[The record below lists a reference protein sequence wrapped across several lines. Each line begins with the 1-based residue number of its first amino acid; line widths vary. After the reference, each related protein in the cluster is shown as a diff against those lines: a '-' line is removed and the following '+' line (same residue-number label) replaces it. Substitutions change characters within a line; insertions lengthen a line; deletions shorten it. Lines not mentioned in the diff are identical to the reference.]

1 MRSKRDCASRTPTDR
16 LFEIRSLIIN
26 IYSGSNF
33 LTQSSPYPE
42 FLQPHP
48 HFLIPIMTIGNPPH
62 SPPLILIVDD
72 DDLVRSILCE
82 KIQHD
87 GYQVMTAQ
95 NGEEALVIY
104 QQIQPDVV
112 LMDGVM
118 PEMDGFECCQRLQ
131 QLPGGDLTPVLMITG
146 LDDSESL
153 DRAYEVGAADY
164 ITKPIHW
171 AVLRQ
176 RVKRVLNQSH
186 LHRQL
191 EASNLAL
198 RQKSEQLQE
207 QNSLLEQS
215 KKAAESANKAKSA
228 FLAAMSHE
236 IRTPMNGVIGMTGL
250 LLDTELTPQQHDFV
264 STIRHSGDALL
275 TLIND
280 ILDFSKI
287 ESGKLEL
294 DCQPFDI
301 RDCIEETLDLLAPKA
316 AEKNLELAYLIYKN
330 TPSCLYGDVTRIRQI
345 LVNLVGNGLKFT
357 NSGEVIVGVTARKIT
372 VVDEN
377 PVVTSDEPTYEVR
390 FVVKDTGIGIPQD
403 KIDRLFKA
411 FSQVDSS
418 TTRNYGGTG
427 LGLIISRRLTEL
439 MNGRM
444 WVESNGDGGSSFF
457 FTIIAKAA
465 PASPQSYQKEQ
476 HKPEELQGKRLL
488 IVEDNATHRK
498 ILALQAQSWGMFAH
512 PTESGAEALKLLN
525 LRGHFDLAI
534 LDMQMPEMDG
544 LELAQ
549 KIRKFPE
556 YQNLPLVMLSS
567 LSISRTEIEASQ
579 VDFAATLNKPIKQF
593 QLQDVL
599 AHILGEN
606 PHRSITVSKP
616 RSSNYD
622 LYQATFP
629 LRILLAEDNVVN
641 QKVAIHMLRRIG
653 YQADIARNG
662 VEVLELLRDR
672 TYDVIL
678 MDLQMP
684 KMGGLETTR
693 RILNECPEHR
703 CPTIIAMTAN
713 ALEGDKQDCLAAG
726 MHDYVTKPVK
736 IEQLANALNQCQPL
750 LLV

>member
-1 MRSKRDCASRTPTDR
+1 
-16 LFEIRSLIIN
+16 
-26 IYSGSNF
+26 
-33 LTQSSPYPE
+33 
-42 FLQPHP
+42 
-48 HFLIPIMTIGNPPH
+48 MTIGQIPH
-62 SPPLILIVDD
+62 QPALILIVDD
-72 DDLVRSILCE
+72 DDLVRSLLHE
-82 KIQHD
+82 KMQED
-87 GYQVMTAQ
+87 GYQVVTAC
-95 NGEEALVIY
+95 NGQEALITY
-104 QQIQPDVV
+104 QEIQPDIV

-118 PEMDGFECCQRLQ
+118 PEMDGFECCERLQ
-131 QLPGGDLTPVLMITG
+131 QLPGGELTPVLMITG
-146 LDDSESL
+146 LDDSGSL
-153 DRAYEVGAADY
+153 DRAYQVGAADY

-176 RVKRVLNQSH
+176 RVKRILNQSQ
-186 LHRQL
+186 LYREL

-198 RQKSEQLQE
+198 RQTAEQLQT
-207 QNSLLEQS
+207 QNHLLEQS
-215 KKAAESANKAKSA
+215 KKAAESANRAKSA

-250 LLDTELTPQQHDFV
+250 LLDTELTPQQHEFV
-264 STIRHSGDALL
+264 STIRHSGDSLL

-294 DCQPFDI
+294 DYQPFDI

-316 AEKNLELAYLIYKN
+316 AEKHLELAYLIYKN
-330 TPSCLYGDVTRIRQI
+330 TPSWIVGDVTRIRQI

-357 NSGEVIVGVTARKIT
+357 ESGEVVVGVTARKIPLADEDPT
-372 VVDEN
+372 VSADC
-377 PVVTSDEPTYEVR
+377 PTYEVR

-439 MNGRM
+439 MGGRM
-444 WVESNGDGGSSFF
+444 WVESNGESGSSFF
-457 FTIIAKAA
+457 FTIVAKAA
-465 PASPQSYQKEQ
+465 PTLQHARQQEQQKTE
-476 HKPEELQGKRLL
+476 KLQGKRLL
-488 IVEDNATHRK
+488 IVEDNSTHRK
-498 ILALQAQSWGMFAH
+498 ILALQAQSWGMLAH

-534 LDMQMPEMDG
+534 LDMQMPRMDG
-544 LELAQ
+544 IELAQ
-549 KIRKFPE
+549 KIRQIPE
-556 YQNLPLVMLSS
+556 YKNLPLVILSS
-567 LSISRTEIEASQ
+567 VSICRTEIEAAQ

-599 AHILGEN
+599 SHILGDRADREI
-606 PHRSITVSKP
+606 ITP
-616 RSSNYD
+616 RLKSSNYD
-622 LYQATFP
+622 LYQPTFP
-629 LRILLAEDNVVN
+629 LRILLAEDNLVN
-641 QKVAIHMLRRIG
+641 QKVAIHILKRIG
-653 YQADIARNG
+653 YQADIAMNG
-662 VEVLELLRDR
+662 LEVLELLKHN

-684 KMGGLETTR
+684 KMDGLEATR
-693 RILNECPEHR
+693 RIFAEFPEHR

-713 ALEGDKQDCLAAG
+713 ALECDKQDCLAAG
-726 MHDYVTKPVK
+726 MYDYVTKPVK
-736 IEQLANALNQCQPL
+736 VEQLALALSQCQPL

>member
-1 MRSKRDCASRTPTDR
+1 MIFGQTPH
-16 LFEIRSLIIN
+16 
-26 IYSGSNF
+26 Y
-33 LTQSSPYPE
+33 
-42 FLQPHP
+42 
-48 HFLIPIMTIGNPPH
+48 
-62 SPPLILIVDD
+62 PPLVLIVDD
-72 DDLVRSILCE
+72 DEVVRQILCH
-82 KIQHD
+82 KVQAD
-87 GYQVMTAQ
+87 GYQVRTAR
-95 NGEEALVIY
+95 NGEEAIVIY
-104 QQIQPDVV
+104 QEIQPDLV
-112 LMDGVM
+112 LMDAVM
-118 PEMDGFECCQRLQ
+118 PGMDGFECCEQLR
-131 QLPGGDLTPVLMITG
+131 QLPGGELTPVLMITG
-146 LDDSESL
+146 LDDSGSL
-153 DRAYEVGAADY
+153 DRAYQVGAADY

-176 RVKRVLNQSH
+176 RVKRTLNQSH

-198 RQKSEQLQE
+198 RQKSEELQQ
-207 QNSLLEQS
+207 QNHLLEQS
-215 KKAAESANKAKSA
+215 RKAAESANKAKSA

-250 LLDTELTPQQHDFV
+250 LLDTELTAQQHDFV

-294 DCQPFDI
+294 DYQPFDI

-316 AEKNLELAYLIYKN
+316 AEKHLELAYLIYKN
-330 TPSCLYGDVTRIRQI
+330 TPNLLYGDATRIRQI
-345 LVNLVGNGLKFT
+345 LVNLIGNGLKFT
-357 NSGEVIVGVTARKIT
+357 NSGEVIVGVTARRVNFI
-372 VVDEN
+372 DEDLIL
-377 PVVTSDEPTYEVR
+377 TSEEPSYEVR

-439 MNGRM
+439 MHGKM
-444 WVESNGDGGSSFF
+444 WVESNGDGGSNFF
-457 FTIIAKAA
+457 FTIIVKAA
-465 PASPQSYQKEQ
+465 STSSKFTRKDQIQPT
-476 HKPEELQGKRLL
+476 ELQGKRLL

-498 ILALQAQSWGMFAH
+498 ILTLQAQSWGMLAH

-534 LDMQMPEMDG
+534 LDMYMPEMNG

-549 KIRKFPE
+549 KIREFPE
-556 YQNLPLVMLSS
+556 YQQLPLVMLSS
-567 LSISRTEIEASQ
+567 LSISRSEIEASQ

-593 QLQDVL
+593 QLQEVL
-599 AHILGEN
+599 THILGNNAEQ
-606 PHRSITVSKP
+606 S
-616 RSSNYD
+616 
-622 LYQATFP
+622 LATAKVKSLNHSFDKAVFP
-629 LRILLAEDNVVN
+629 LRILLAEDNLVN
-641 QKVAIHMLRRIG
+641 QKVAIHMLKRIG
-653 YQADIARNG
+653 YQADTVMNG
-662 VEVLELLRDR
+662 LEVIERLQHHD
-672 TYDVIL
+672 YDVIL

-684 KMGGLETTR
+684 KMDGIEATR
-693 RILNECPEHR
+693 RIIADFPGHR

-713 ALEGDKQDCLAAG
+713 ALEGDKQECLDAG

-736 IEQLANALNQCQPL
+736 IEQLAYALSQCQPL

>member
-1 MRSKRDCASRTPTDR
+1 
-16 LFEIRSLIIN
+16 
-26 IYSGSNF
+26 
-33 LTQSSPYPE
+33 
-42 FLQPHP
+42 
-48 HFLIPIMTIGNPPH
+48 MTIGQTPH

-82 KIQHD
+82 KVQQD
-87 GYQVMTAQ
+87 GYQVITAR
-95 NGEEALVIY
+95 NGAEALIIY
-104 QQIQPDVV
+104 QEIQPDLV

-118 PEMDGFECCQRLQ
+118 PEMDGFECCEQLQ
-131 QLPGGDLTPVLMITG
+131 LLPGGDLTPVLMITG
-146 LDDSESL
+146 LDDSGSL

-176 RVKRVLNQSH
+176 RVKRVLNQAH
-186 LHRQL
+186 LYRQL
-191 EASNLAL
+191 EATNLEL
-198 RQKSEQLQE
+198 RHKSVELQQ
-207 QNSLLEQS
+207 QNHLLEQS

-294 DCQPFDI
+294 DYQPFDI

-330 TPSCLYGDVTRIRQI
+330 TPHLLCGDVTRIRQI

-357 NSGEVIVGVTARKIT
+357 NSGEVIVGVTARRIT
-372 VVDEN
+372 AIETD

-427 LGLIISRRLTEL
+427 LGLIISKRLTEL
-439 MNGRM
+439 MDGKM
-444 WVESNGDGGSSFF
+444 WVESNSDGGSSFF

-465 PASPQSYQKEQ
+465 PASTKSSHKEQ
-476 HKPEELQGKRLL
+476 HKPVELEGKRLL
-488 IVEDNATHRK
+488 IVEDNTTHRK
-498 ILALQAQSWGMFAH
+498 ILALQAQAWGMLAH

-534 LDMQMPEMDG
+534 LDMHMPDLDG
-544 LELAQ
+544 IALAK
-549 KIRKFPE
+549 KIREFPE
-556 YQNLPLVMLSS
+556 YQQLPLVMLSS
-567 LSISRTEIEASQ
+567 LSISRAEIEASH
-579 VDFAATLNKPIKQF
+579 VNFAATLNKPIKQF
-593 QLQDVL
+593 QLQEVL
-599 AHILGEN
+599 TQILDTTTD
-606 PHRSITVSKP
+606 RSILIPKSK
-616 RSSNYD
+616 SSNYD
-622 LYQATFP
+622 LYRATFP
-629 LRILLAEDNVVN
+629 LRILLAEDNLVN
-641 QKVAIHMLRRIG
+641 QKVALHMLKRIG
-653 YQADIARNG
+653 YQADIAIDG
-662 VEVLELLRDR
+662 LDAIEHLRHQP
-672 TYDVIL
+672 YDVIL

-684 KMGGLETTR
+684 KMDGIEATR
-693 RILNECPEHR
+693 RILTEFPEHR

-713 ALEGDKQDCLAAG
+713 ALEGDKQECLDAG

-736 IEQLANALNQCQPL
+736 IEQLARALSQCQPL

>member
-1 MRSKRDCASRTPTDR
+1 MTLGHVPH
-16 LFEIRSLIIN
+16 
-26 IYSGSNF
+26 
-33 LTQSSPYPE
+33 
-42 FLQPHP
+42 QPA
-48 HFLIPIMTIGNPPH
+48 
-62 SPPLILIVDD
+62 LILIVDD
-72 DDLVRSILCE
+72 DDLVRSLLHQKMQE
-82 KIQHD
+82 D
-87 GYQVMTAQ
+87 GYLVVTAR
-95 NGEEALVIY
+95 NGQEALITY
-104 QQIQPDVV
+104 QQIQPDIV

-118 PEMDGFECCQRLQ
+118 PEMDGFECCARLQ

-146 LDDSESL
+146 LDDSGSL

-176 RVKRVLNQSH
+176 RVRRILNQSH
-186 LHRQL
+186 LYREL

-198 RQKSEQLQE
+198 RQTAEQLQT
-207 QNSLLEQS
+207 QNHLLEQS
-215 KKAAESANKAKSA
+215 KKAAESANRAKSA

-250 LLDTELTPQQHDFV
+250 LLDTELTPQQHEFV

-275 TLIND
+275 TLIDD

-294 DCQPFDI
+294 DYQAFDI
-301 RDCIEETLDLLAPKA
+301 RDCIEETLDMLAPKA

-330 TPSCLYGDVTRIRQI
+330 TPSSICGDVTRIRQI

-357 NSGEVIVGVTARKIT
+357 NFGEVVVGVTARKIT
-372 VVDEN
+372 CGEDPIVDAEH
-377 PVVTSDEPTYEVR
+377 PTYEIR

-403 KIDRLFKA
+403 KLERLFKA

-439 MNGRM
+439 MGGRM
-444 WVESNGDGGSSFF
+444 WVESNGESGSSFF
-457 FTIIAKAA
+457 FTIVAKAA
-465 PASPQSYQKEQ
+465 STAHHDRRQEQQKTE
-476 HKPEELQGKRLL
+476 KLQGKRLL
-488 IVEDNATHRK
+488 IVEDNSTHRK
-498 ILALQAQSWGMFAH
+498 ILELQAQSWGMFAH

-544 LELAQ
+544 FKLARE
-549 KIRKFPE
+549 IRKIPE
-556 YQNLPLVMLSS
+556 YKKLPLVMLSS
-567 LSISRTEIEASQ
+567 LSISRSEIEAAQ
-579 VDFAATLNKPIKQF
+579 IDFAATLNKPLKQF

-599 AHILGEN
+599 SHILGDRADLEMVT
-606 PHRSITVSKP
+606 PRLKP
-616 RSSNYD
+616 SNYD
-622 LYQATFP
+622 LYQPTFP
-629 LRILLAEDNVVN
+629 LRILLAEDNLVN
-641 QKVAIHMLRRIG
+641 QKVAIHILKRIG
-653 YQADIARNG
+653 YQADIAMNG
-662 VEVLELLRDR
+662 VEVLELLQHK

-684 KMGGLETTR
+684 KMDGLEATR
-693 RILNECPEHR
+693 RIFAEFPEHR

-713 ALEGDKQDCLAAG
+713 ALECDKQDCLAAG
-726 MHDYVTKPVK
+726 MYDYVTKPVK
-736 IEQLANALNQCQPL
+736 VEQLALALSQCQPL

>member
-1 MRSKRDCASRTPTDR
+1 
-16 LFEIRSLIIN
+16 
-26 IYSGSNF
+26 
-33 LTQSSPYPE
+33 
-42 FLQPHP
+42 
-48 HFLIPIMTIGNPPH
+48 MTIGRPPH
-62 SPPLILIVDD
+62 HPPLILIVDD
-72 DDLVRSILCE
+72 DEMVRALLCQKME
-82 KIQHD
+82 ED
-87 GYQVMTAQ
+87 GYQIVTAK
-95 NGEEALVIY
+95 NGEEALIKY

-112 LMDGVM
+112 LLDGIM
-118 PEMDGFECCQRLQ
+118 PAMDGFECCEQLQ
-131 QLPGGDLTPVLMITG
+131 ALPDGNLTPVLMITG
-146 LDDSESL
+146 LDDNSSV
-153 DRAYEVGAADY
+153 DRAYQVGAADY

-176 RVKRVLNQSH
+176 RVKRLLNQSH
-186 LHRQL
+186 LYREI

-198 RQKSEQLQE
+198 RETAAQLQN
-207 QNSLLEQS
+207 QNYLLEQS

-250 LLDTELTPQQHDFV
+250 LLETELNAQQYEFV

-294 DCQPFDI
+294 DYQPFDI
-301 RDCIEETLDLLAPKA
+301 RDCIEETLDLLAPNA
-316 AEKNLELAYLIYKN
+316 AEKNLELAYLIYQN
-330 TPSCLYGDVTRIRQI
+330 TPSWIVSDVTRIRQI

-372 VVDEN
+372 VANED
-377 PVVTSDEPTYEVR
+377 PVIAADCQTYEVR
-390 FVVKDTGIGIPQD
+390 FLVKDTGIGIPQD

-439 MNGRM
+439 MGGKL
-444 WVESNGDGGSSFF
+444 WVESNPNGGSSFF
-457 FTIIAKAA
+457 FTIIAKAT
-465 PASPQSYQKEQ
+465 PASPQYLQKEQ
-476 HKPEELQGKRLL
+476 QKTEDLQGKRLL
-488 IVEDNATHRK
+488 IVEDNSTHRK
-498 ILALQAQSWGMFAH
+498 ILALQAKSWGMSAH
-512 PTESGAEALKLLN
+512 STESGREAIRLLN

-549 KIRKFPE
+549 EIRKFPE
-556 YQNLPLVMLSS
+556 YRDLPLVMLSS
-567 LSISRTEIEASQ
+567 LSISRAEIEAAQ
-579 VDFAATLNKPIKQF
+579 VDFAATLNKPIRQF

-599 AHILGEN
+599 SHILSRQ
-606 PHRSITVSKP
+606 PKQLLLSAQPK
-616 RSSNYD
+616 SSNYD
-622 LYQATFP
+622 LYQAKFP
-629 LRILLAEDNVVN
+629 LRILLAEDNLVN
-641 QKVAIHMLRRIG
+641 QKVAIHMLKRLG
-653 YQADIARNG
+653 YQAEIAMNG
-662 VEVLELLRDR
+662 VEVLELLRLN

-684 KMGGLETTR
+684 KMDGLEATR
-693 RILNECPEHR
+693 RILQEFPAHR

-713 ALEGDKQDCLAAG
+713 ALAGDKQDCLTAG

-736 IEQLANALNQCQPL
+736 VEQLAMALSQCQPL
-750 LLV
+750 LGI

>member
-1 MRSKRDCASRTPTDR
+1 
-16 LFEIRSLIIN
+16 
-26 IYSGSNF
+26 
-33 LTQSSPYPE
+33 
-42 FLQPHP
+42 
-48 HFLIPIMTIGNPPH
+48 MTIGNLPH
-62 SPPLILIVDD
+62 HPPLILIVDD
-72 DDLVRSILCE
+72 DELVRSILCE
-82 KIQHD
+82 KVMHD
-87 GYQVMTAQ
+87 GYQVMTAR

-104 QQIQPDVV
+104 QQIHPDLV

-118 PEMDGFECCQRLQ
+118 PEMDGFECCEQLQ

-153 DRAYEVGAADY
+153 DRAYAVGAADY

-186 LHRQL
+186 LHREL

-198 RQKSEQLQE
+198 RQKSEELQQ
-207 QNSLLEQS
+207 QNHLLEQS
-215 KKAAESANKAKSA
+215 RKAAESANKAKSA

-250 LLDTELTPQQHDFV
+250 LLDTELTAQQHEFV
-264 STIRHSGDALL
+264 STIRHSGDSLL

-294 DCQPFDI
+294 DYQPFDI

-330 TPSCLYGDVTRIRQI
+330 TPSWLYGDVTRIRQI

-357 NSGEVIVGVTARKIT
+357 ESGEVIVGVTAKQIKSI
-372 VVDEN
+372 DEDAVLV
-377 PVVTSDEPTYEVR
+377 PDEPTYEVR

-439 MNGRM
+439 MNGKM
-444 WVESNGDGGSSFF
+444 WVESSGNGGSSFF
-457 FTIIAKAA
+457 FTIMAKAA
-465 PASPQSYQKEQ
+465 PPSPQSCFKEQ
-476 HKPEELQGKRLL
+476 HQPTQLQGKRLL

-498 ILALQAQSWGMFAH
+498 ILALQAQSWGMLAH
-512 PTESGAEALKLLN
+512 PTESGADALKLLN

-544 LELAQ
+544 LALAQ
-549 KIRKFPE
+549 KIREFPE
-556 YQNLPLVMLSS
+556 YQKLPLVMLSS
-567 LSISRTEIEASQ
+567 LSISRTDVEAAK
-579 VDFAATLNKPIKQF
+579 VDFAATLNKPIRQF

-599 AHILGEN
+599 AQVLGQDTG
-606 PHRSITVSKP
+606 RSIAVAKSN
-616 RSSNYD
+616 SSNYD
-622 LYQATFP
+622 RYQAAFP
-629 LRILLAEDNVVN
+629 LRILLAEDNLVN
-641 QKVAIHMLRRIG
+641 QKVAIHMLKRIG
-653 YQADIARNG
+653 YQADVVMNG
-662 VEVLELLRDR
+662 LEAIERLQHHS
-672 TYDVIL
+672 YDVIL

-684 KMGGLETTR
+684 KMDGMEATR
-693 RILNECPEHR
+693 RILTEFPEHR

-713 ALEGDKQDCLAAG
+713 ALEGDRQECLAAG

-736 IEQLANALNQCQPL
+736 IEQLAHALSQCQPL
-750 LLV
+750 LLI

>member
-1 MRSKRDCASRTPTDR
+1 MT
-16 LFEIRSLIIN
+16 L
-26 IYSGSNF
+26 GHV
-33 LTQSSPYPE
+33 
-42 FLQPHP
+42 PHQ
-48 HFLIPIMTIGNPPH
+48 
-62 SPPLILIVDD
+62 PPLILIVDD
-72 DDLVRSILCE
+72 DDLIRSLLHE
-82 KIQHD
+82 KMQED
-87 GYQVMTAQ
+87 GYLVVTAR
-95 NGEEALVIY
+95 NGHEALITY
-104 QQIQPDVV
+104 QQIQPDIV

-118 PEMDGFECCQRLQ
+118 PEMDGFACCERLQ
-131 QLPGGDLTPVLMITG
+131 KLPGGDLTPVLMITG
-146 LDDSESL
+146 LDDSGSL

-176 RVKRVLNQSH
+176 RVRRILNQSH
-186 LHRQL
+186 LYREL

-198 RQKSEQLQE
+198 RQTADQLQH
-207 QNSLLEQS
+207 QNHLLEQS

-250 LLDTELTPQQHDFV
+250 LLDTELTPQQHEFV

-275 TLIND
+275 TLIDD

-294 DCQPFDI
+294 DYQAFDI
-301 RDCIEETLDLLAPKA
+301 RDCIEETLDMLAPKA

-330 TPSCLYGDVTRIRQI
+330 TPSAIVGDVTRIRQI
-345 LVNLVGNGLKFT
+345 LVNLIGNGLKFT
-357 NSGEVIVGVTARKIT
+357 NSGEVVVGVTARKIAFA
-372 VVDEN
+372 DED
-377 PVVTSDEPTYEVR
+377 PLIAPDRPTYEVR
-390 FVVKDTGIGIPQD
+390 FVVKDTGIGIPPD
-403 KIDRLFKA
+403 KIERLFKA

-439 MNGRM
+439 MGGRM
-444 WVESNGDGGSSFF
+444 WVESNSGGGSSFF
-457 FTIIAKAA
+457 FTLIAKAA
-465 PASPQSYQKEQ
+465 PTAHRDRHQDRQKTE
-476 HKPEELQGKRLL
+476 KLQGKRLL
-488 IVEDNATHRK
+488 IVEDNSTHRK
-498 ILALQAQSWGMFAH
+498 ILALQAQSWGMLAH

-544 LELAQ
+544 LKLAQ
-549 KIRKFPE
+549 EIREIPE
-556 YQNLPLVMLSS
+556 YKQLPLVMLSS
-567 LSISRTEIEASQ
+567 LSISRSAIEAAQ

-599 AHILGEN
+599 SHILGDRADREMVT
-606 PHRSITVSKP
+606 PRLKP
-616 RSSNYD
+616 SNYD
-622 LYQATFP
+622 LYQPTFP
-629 LRILLAEDNVVN
+629 LRILLAEDNLVN
-641 QKVAIHMLRRIG
+641 QKVAIHILKRIG
-653 YQADIARNG
+653 YQADIAMNG
-662 VEVLELLRDR
+662 LEVLELLQHK

-684 KMGGLETTR
+684 KMDGLEATR
-693 RILNECPEHR
+693 RIFAEFPEHR

-726 MHDYVTKPVK
+726 MYDYVTKPVK
-736 IEQLANALNQCQPL
+736 VEQLALALSQCQPL

>member
-1 MRSKRDCASRTPTDR
+1 
-16 LFEIRSLIIN
+16 LIDPQ
-26 IYSGSNF
+26 F
-33 LTQSSPYPE
+33 LSSITAM
-42 FLQPHP
+42 LIGHIPHY
-48 HFLIPIMTIGNPPH
+48 
-62 SPPLILIVDD
+62 PPLILIVDD
-72 DDLVRSILCE
+72 DEVVRQILCQKVE
-82 KIQHD
+82 AD
-87 GYQVMTAQ
+87 GYQVRTAR
-95 NGEEALVIY
+95 NGEEAIFIY
-104 QQIQPDVV
+104 QEIQPDLI

-118 PEMDGFECCQRLQ
+118 PGMDGFECCARLK
-131 QLPGGDLTPVLMITG
+131 QLPDGDLTPVLMITG
-146 LDDSESL
+146 LEDSASL
-153 DRAYEVGAADY
+153 DRAYAVGAADY

-171 AVLRQ
+171 GVLRQ
-176 RVKRVLNQSH
+176 RVKHILDRSN

-191 EASNLAL
+191 EASNLTL
-198 RQKSEQLQE
+198 RRQSEELQH
-207 QNSLLEQS
+207 QNYLLEQS

-250 LLDTELTPQQHDFV
+250 LLETELTTQQHDFV

-294 DCQPFDI
+294 DYQPFDI

-330 TPSCLYGDVTRIRQI
+330 TPNLLCGDATRIRQI
-345 LVNLVGNGLKFT
+345 LVNLIGNGLKFT
-357 NSGEVIVGVTARKIT
+357 NSGEVIVGVTARKVNFI
-372 VVDEN
+372 DEDLIL
-377 PVVTSDEPTYEVR
+377 TTEEPTYEVR
-390 FVVKDTGIGIPQD
+390 FVVKDTGIGIPPD

-444 WVESNGDGGSSFF
+444 WVESNGEGGSNFF

-465 PASPQSYQKEQ
+465 STSSQFIHKEQ
-476 HKPEELQGKRLL
+476 IPPSELQGKRLL

-498 ILALQAQSWGMFAH
+498 ILALQAQSWGMSAH

-534 LDMQMPEMDG
+534 LDMCMPCMNG

-549 KIRKFPE
+549 KIREFPE

-567 LSISRTEIEASQ
+567 LSISRNEIAASK

-593 QLQDVL
+593 QLQDIL
-599 AHILGEN
+599 TNILGKN
-606 PHRSITVSKP
+606 SDQSMVSTKAKT
-616 RSSNYD
+616 SNHK
-622 LYQATFP
+622 LEPVAFP
-629 LRILLAEDNVVN
+629 LRILLAEDNLVN
-641 QKVAIHMLRRIG
+641 QKVAIHMLKRIG
-653 YQADIARNG
+653 YQADIAMNG
-662 VEVLELLRDR
+662 LEVIERLQHHD
-672 TYDVIL
+672 YDVIL

-684 KMGGLETTR
+684 QMDGIEATK
-693 RILNECPEHR
+693 RILTEFPGHR

-713 ALEGDKQDCLAAG
+713 ALEGDRQECLDAG

-736 IEQLANALNQCQPL
+736 IEQLAYALSQCQPL

>member
-1 MRSKRDCASRTPTDR
+1 
-16 LFEIRSLIIN
+16 
-26 IYSGSNF
+26 
-33 LTQSSPYPE
+33 
-42 FLQPHP
+42 
-48 HFLIPIMTIGNPPH
+48 MTIGHPPH
-62 SPPLILIVDD
+62 HPPLILIVDD
-72 DDLVRSILCE
+72 DEMVRALLCQKME
-82 KIQHD
+82 ED
-87 GYQVMTAQ
+87 GYQIVTAK
-95 NGEEALVIY
+95 NGEEALIKY

-112 LMDGVM
+112 LMDGIM
-118 PEMDGFECCQRLQ
+118 PAMDGFECCEQLQ
-131 QLPGGDLTPVLMITG
+131 ALPGGDLTPVLMITG
-146 LDDSESL
+146 LDDNSSL

-176 RVKRVLNQSH
+176 RVKRLLNQSH
-186 LHRQL
+186 LYREI

-198 RQKSEQLQE
+198 RETAAQLQN
-207 QNSLLEQS
+207 QNYLLEQS
-215 KKAAESANKAKSA
+215 KKTAESANKAKSA

-250 LLDTELTPQQHDFV
+250 LLDTELTAQQYEFV

-294 DCQPFDI
+294 DYQPFDI

-330 TPSCLYGDVTRIRQI
+330 TPSWIVGDVTRIRQI

-372 VVDEN
+372 VADED
-377 PVVTSDEPTYEVR
+377 PVIAADCPTYEVR
-390 FVVKDTGIGIPQD
+390 FLVKDTGIGIPQD

-439 MNGRM
+439 MGGKL
-444 WVESNGDGGSSFF
+444 WVESNSDGGSSFF

-465 PASPQSYQKEQ
+465 PASPQYRQKEQ
-476 HKPEELQGKRLL
+476 QKTEDLQGKRLL
-488 IVEDNATHRK
+488 IVEDNSTHRK
-498 ILALQAQSWGMFAH
+498 ILALQAQSWGMSAH
-512 PTESGAEALKLLN
+512 ATESGSEAIKLLN

-549 KIRKFPE
+549 AIRQFPE
-556 YQNLPLVMLSS
+556 YRDLPLVMLSS
-567 LSISRTEIEASQ
+567 LSISRAEIEAAQ

-599 AHILGEN
+599 SHILSAH
-606 PHRSITVSKP
+606 PKQALLPAKP
-616 RSSNYD
+616 KSNYD

-629 LRILLAEDNVVN
+629 LRILLAEDNLVN
-641 QKVAIHMLRRIG
+641 QKVAIHMLKRIG
-653 YQADIARNG
+653 YQADIAMNG
-662 VEVLELLRDR
+662 VEVLELLRLNA
-672 TYDVIL
+672 YDVIL

-684 KMGGLETTR
+684 KMDGLEATR
-693 RILNECPEHR
+693 RILQEFPEHR

-713 ALEGDKQDCLAAG
+713 ALEGDKQDCLDAG

-736 IEQLANALNQCQPL
+736 VEQLAMALSQCQPL
-750 LLV
+750 LAI

>member
-1 MRSKRDCASRTPTDR
+1 
-16 LFEIRSLIIN
+16 
-26 IYSGSNF
+26 
-33 LTQSSPYPE
+33 
-42 FLQPHP
+42 
-48 HFLIPIMTIGNPPH
+48 MTIGHPPH
-62 SPPLILIVDD
+62 HPPLVLIVDD
-72 DDLVRSILCE
+72 DDLVRSLLHE
-82 KIQHD
+82 KMRID
-87 GYQVMTAQ
+87 GYQVATAC
-95 NGEEALVIY
+95 NGEEALITYREV
-104 QQIQPDVV
+104 QPDIV

-118 PEMDGFECCQRLQ
+118 PGMDGFECCERLQ

-146 LDDSESL
+146 LDDSGSL

-176 RVKRVLNQSH
+176 RVKRILNQSQ
-186 LHRQL
+186 LYREL

-198 RQKSEQLQE
+198 RQTAEQLQS
-207 QNSLLEQS
+207 QNHLLEQS
-215 KKAAESANKAKSA
+215 KKVAESANKAKSA

-250 LLDTELTPQQHDFV
+250 LLDTELTPQQHEFV

-294 DCQPFDI
+294 DYQPFDI

-330 TPSCLYGDVTRIRQI
+330 TPSWIVGDVTRIRQI

-357 NSGEVIVGVTARKIT
+357 NSGEVVVGVTARKIT
-372 VVDEN
+372 PIDED
-377 PVVTSDEPTYEVR
+377 PIVSADCPTYEVR

-439 MNGRM
+439 MGGRM
-444 WVESNGDGGSSFF
+444 WVESNGESGSSFF
-457 FTIIAKAA
+457 FTIMAKAA
-465 PASPQSYQKEQ
+465 PRLHHDRQQEQQKTE
-476 HKPEELQGKRLL
+476 KLQGKRLL
-488 IVEDNATHRK
+488 IVEDNSTHRK
-498 ILALQAQSWGMFAH
+498 ILALQAQSWGMLSH

-534 LDMQMPEMDG
+534 LDMQMPGMDG
-544 LELAQ
+544 LRLAQ
-549 KIRKFPE
+549 EIRKIPE
-556 YQNLPLVMLSS
+556 YKKLPLVMLSS
-567 LSISRTEIEASQ
+567 LSISRMEIEAAQ
-579 VDFAATLNKPIKQF
+579 VDFAAILNKPIKQF

-599 AHILGEN
+599 SHILGDRADLEMVT
-606 PHRSITVSKP
+606 PRLKP
-616 RSSNYD
+616 SNYD
-622 LYQATFP
+622 LYQPTFP
-629 LRILLAEDNVVN
+629 LRILLAEDNLVN
-641 QKVAIHMLRRIG
+641 QKVAIHILKRIG
-653 YQADIARNG
+653 YQADIAING
-662 VEVLELLRDR
+662 LEVLELLKHN

-684 KMGGLETTR
+684 KMDGLEATR
-693 RILNECPEHR
+693 RIFAEFPEHR

-713 ALEGDKQDCLAAG
+713 ALECDKQDCLAAG
-726 MHDYVTKPVK
+726 MYDYVTKPVK
-736 IEQLANALNQCQPL
+736 VEQLALALSQCQPL

>member
-1 MRSKRDCASRTPTDR
+1 MLIGQTPH
-16 LFEIRSLIIN
+16 
-26 IYSGSNF
+26 Y
-33 LTQSSPYPE
+33 
-42 FLQPHP
+42 
-48 HFLIPIMTIGNPPH
+48 
-62 SPPLILIVDD
+62 PPLILIVDD
-72 DDLVRSILCE
+72 DEVVRQILCQ
-82 KIQHD
+82 KVQAD
-87 GYQVMTAQ
+87 GYQVRTAR
-95 NGEEALVIY
+95 NGEEAICIY
-104 QQIQPDVV
+104 QEIQPDLI

-118 PEMDGFECCQRLQ
+118 PGMDGFECCTQLK
-131 QLPGGDLTPVLMITG
+131 QLPGGELTPVLMITG
-146 LDDSESL
+146 LDDGASL
-153 DRAYEVGAADY
+153 DRAYAVGAADY

-171 AVLRQ
+171 GVLRQ
-176 RVKRVLNQSH
+176 RVKHILDRSN

-191 EASNLAL
+191 EASNLTL
-198 RQKSEQLQE
+198 RQQSEELQH
-207 QNSLLEQS
+207 QNYLLEQS

-250 LLDTELTPQQHDFV
+250 LLETDLTTQQHDFV

-294 DCQPFDI
+294 DYQPFDI

-330 TPSCLYGDVTRIRQI
+330 TPNLLCGDATRIRQI
-345 LVNLVGNGLKFT
+345 LVNLIGNGLKFT
-357 NSGEVIVGVTARKIT
+357 NSGEVIVGVTARKVNFI
-372 VVDEN
+372 DEDLIL
-377 PVVTSDEPTYEVR
+377 TTEEPTYEVR
-390 FVVKDTGIGIPQD
+390 FVVKDTGIGIPPD

-439 MNGRM
+439 MKGRM
-444 WVESNGDGGSSFF
+444 WVESNGEGGSNFF

-465 PASPQSYQKEQ
+465 PATSQFKRKEQ
-476 HKPEELQGKRLL
+476 LQPNELQGKRLL

-498 ILALQAQSWGMFAH
+498 ILALQAQSWGMLAH

-534 LDMQMPEMDG
+534 LDMRMPGMNG

-549 KIRKFPE
+549 KIREFSE

-567 LSISRTEIEASQ
+567 LSISRTEIAASK

-599 AHILGEN
+599 TNILGKN
-606 PHRSITVSKP
+606 SAQSVVNAKVKK
-616 RSSNYD
+616 SNYK
-622 LYQATFP
+622 LEPAAFP
-629 LRILLAEDNVVN
+629 LRILLAEDNLVN
-641 QKVAIHMLRRIG
+641 QKVAIHMLKRIG
-653 YQADIARNG
+653 YQADVVMNG
-662 VEVLELLRDR
+662 VEVIERLQHHD
-672 TYDVIL
+672 YDVIL
-678 MDLQMP
+678 MDLHMPQMDGIEAT
-684 KMGGLETTR
+684 K
-693 RILNECPEHR
+693 RILTEFPGHR

-713 ALEGDKQDCLAAG
+713 ALEGDRQECLDAG

-736 IEQLANALNQCQPL
+736 IEQLAHALSQCQPL

>member
-1 MRSKRDCASRTPTDR
+1 M
-16 LFEIRSLIIN
+16 
-26 IYSGSNF
+26 
-33 LTQSSPYPE
+33 
-42 FLQPHP
+42 
-48 HFLIPIMTIGNPPH
+48 MTIGQMPH
-62 SPPLILIVDD
+62 NPPLILIVDD
-72 DDLVRSILCE
+72 DDLVRQILCQ
-82 KIQHD
+82 KVRQD
-87 GYQVMTAQ
+87 GYQVVTAR

-104 QQIQPDVV
+104 QEVQPDLV

-118 PEMDGFECCQRLQ
+118 PEMDGFECCEQLQ
-131 QLPGGDLTPVLMITG
+131 QLPGGEMTPVLMITG
-146 LDDSESL
+146 LDDSASL
-153 DRAYEVGAADY
+153 DRAYAVGAADY

-186 LHRQL
+186 LHREL

-198 RQKSEQLQE
+198 RQKSEELQE
-207 QNSLLEQS
+207 QNHLLEQS
-215 KKAAESANKAKSA
+215 KKAAESANRAKSA

-250 LLDTELTPQQHDFV
+250 LLDTELTPQQHEFV
-264 STIRHSGDALL
+264 STIRHSGDSLL

-294 DCQPFDI
+294 DYQPFDI

-330 TPSCLYGDVTRIRQI
+330 TPSWLYGDVTRIRQI

-372 VVDEN
+372 IIDED
-377 PVVTSDEPTYEVR
+377 PVLTTDDPTYEVR

-444 WVESNGDGGSSFF
+444 WVESNGEGGSNFF

-465 PASPQSYQKEQ
+465 PASPQSCQKEQ
-476 HKPEELQGKRLL
+476 HKPVELQGKRLL

-498 ILALQAQSWGMFAH
+498 ILALQAQSWGMLAH
-512 PTESGAEALKLLN
+512 ATESGAEALKLLN

-534 LDMQMPEMDG
+534 LDMQMPEMNG
-544 LELAQ
+544 LKLAQ
-549 KIRKFPE
+549 KIREFPE
-556 YQNLPLVMLSS
+556 YQQLPLVMLSS
-567 LSISRTEIEASQ
+567 LSISRTEIEAAH

-599 AHILGEN
+599 AHVLCEN
-606 PHRSITVSKP
+606 ADRSILTMKP
-616 RSSNYD
+616 RSSKYD
-622 LYQATFP
+622 LHQAAFP
-629 LRILLAEDNVVN
+629 LRILLAEDNIVN
-641 QKVAIHMLRRIG
+641 QKVAIHMLKRIG
-653 YQADIARNG
+653 YQADIAIDG
-662 VEVLELLRDR
+662 LEVLKLLHHHA
-672 TYDVIL
+672 YDVVL
-678 MDLQMP
+678 MDLHMP
-684 KMGGLETTR
+684 KMDGLEATR
-693 RILNECPEHR
+693 RILTEFPEHR

-713 ALEGDKQDCLAAG
+713 ALEGDKQECLAAG

-736 IEQLANALNQCQPL
+736 IEQLAHALSQCQPL

>member
-1 MRSKRDCASRTPTDR
+1 
-16 LFEIRSLIIN
+16 
-26 IYSGSNF
+26 
-33 LTQSSPYPE
+33 
-42 FLQPHP
+42 
-48 HFLIPIMTIGNPPH
+48 MTIGQVPH
-62 SPPLILIVDD
+62 HPPLILIVDD
-72 DDLVRSILCE
+72 DDLVRSLLHE
-82 KIQHD
+82 KMQED
-87 GYQVMTAQ
+87 GYQVVTAR
-95 NGEEALVIY
+95 NGQEALIIY
-104 QQIQPDVV
+104 REIQPDIV

-118 PEMDGFECCQRLQ
+118 PEMDGFECCERLQ
-131 QLPGGDLTPVLMITG
+131 QIPGGDLTPVLMITG
-146 LDDSESL
+146 LDDSASL

-176 RVKRVLNQSH
+176 RVKRILNQSQ
-186 LHRQL
+186 LYREL

-198 RQKSEQLQE
+198 RQTAEQLQI
-207 QNSLLEQS
+207 QNHLLEQS

-250 LLDTELTPQQHDFV
+250 LIDTELTAQQQEFV

-294 DCQPFDI
+294 DYQPFDI

-316 AEKNLELAYLIYKN
+316 AEKNLEQAYLIYKN
-330 TPSCLYGDVTRIRQI
+330 TPSWIVGDVTRIRQI

-357 NSGEVIVGVTARKIT
+357 NEGEVVVGVTARQIT
-372 VVDEN
+372 LAHEDPIVSADC
-377 PVVTSDEPTYEVR
+377 PTYEVR

-439 MNGRM
+439 MGGRM
-444 WVESNGDGGSSFF
+444 WVESNGESGSSFF

-465 PASPQSYQKEQ
+465 PALHQERQQERQNTDK
-476 HKPEELQGKRLL
+476 LQGKRLL
-488 IVEDNATHRK
+488 IVEDNSTHRK
-498 ILALQAQSWGMFAH
+498 ILALQAQSWGMLSH

-534 LDMQMPEMDG
+534 LDMQMPGMDG
-544 LELAQ
+544 LTLAQ
-549 KIRKFPE
+549 EIRKIPE
-556 YQNLPLVMLSS
+556 YQKLPLIMLSS
-567 LSISRTEIEASQ
+567 LSISRAEIDAVQ
-579 VDFAATLNKPIKQF
+579 VNFAATLNKPIKQF

-599 AHILGEN
+599 SHILGDRAE
-606 PHRSITVSKP
+606 RELVAP
-616 RSSNYD
+616 RLKSSNYD
-622 LYQATFP
+622 LYQPTFP
-629 LRILLAEDNVVN
+629 LRILLAEDNLVN
-641 QKVAIHMLRRIG
+641 QKVAIHILKRIG
-653 YQADIARNG
+653 YQADIAMNG
-662 VEVLELLRDR
+662 LEVLELLQHN

-684 KMGGLETTR
+684 KMDGLEATR
-693 RILNECPEHR
+693 RIFAEFPEHR

-713 ALEGDKQDCLAAG
+713 ALECDKQDCLAAG
-726 MHDYVTKPVK
+726 MYDYVTKPVK
-736 IEQLANALNQCQPL
+736 VEQLALALSQCQPL

>member
-1 MRSKRDCASRTPTDR
+1 MLFGQTPH
-16 LFEIRSLIIN
+16 
-26 IYSGSNF
+26 Y
-33 LTQSSPYPE
+33 
-42 FLQPHP
+42 
-48 HFLIPIMTIGNPPH
+48 
-62 SPPLILIVDD
+62 PPLILIVDD
-72 DDLVRSILCE
+72 DEVVRQILCH
-82 KIQHD
+82 KVQAD
-87 GYQVMTAQ
+87 GYQVRTAR
-95 NGEEALVIY
+95 NGEEAIVIY
-104 QQIQPDVV
+104 QEIQPDLV
-112 LMDGVM
+112 LMDAVM
-118 PEMDGFECCQRLQ
+118 PGMDGFECCEQLR

-146 LDDSESL
+146 LDDSTSL

-176 RVKRVLNQSH
+176 RVKRTLNQSH

-198 RQKSEQLQE
+198 RQKSVELQQ
-207 QNSLLEQS
+207 QNNLLEQS
-215 KKAAESANKAKSA
+215 RKAAESANKAKSA

-250 LLDTELTPQQHDFV
+250 LLETELTAQQHDFV

-294 DCQPFDI
+294 DYQPFDI

-330 TPSCLYGDVTRIRQI
+330 TPNLLCGDATRIRQI
-345 LVNLVGNGLKFT
+345 LVNLIGNGLKFT
-357 NSGEVIVGVTARKIT
+357 NSGEVIVGVTARK
-372 VVDEN
+372 VNFVDEDLIL
-377 PVVTSDEPTYEVR
+377 TSEEPSYEVR

-403 KIDRLFKA
+403 KIDRLFRA

-444 WVESNGDGGSSFF
+444 WVESNGDGGSNFF
-457 FTIIAKAA
+457 FTIIVKAA
-465 PASPQSYQKEQ
+465 PTSSQFARKEQ
-476 HKPEELQGKRLL
+476 IQPTELQGKRLL

-498 ILALQAQSWGMFAH
+498 ILTLQAQSWGMLAH

-534 LDMQMPEMDG
+534 LDMYMPEMDG

-549 KIRKFPE
+549 KIREFPE
-556 YQNLPLVMLSS
+556 YQQLPLVMLSS
-567 LSISRTEIEASQ
+567 LSISRSEIEASQ

-593 QLQDVL
+593 QLQEVL
-599 AHILGEN
+599 THILGN
-606 PHRSITVSKP
+606 NAKQSLAVPKVKHNFDK
-616 RSSNYD
+616 
-622 LYQATFP
+622 ATFP
-629 LRILLAEDNVVN
+629 LRILLAEDNLVN
-641 QKVAIHMLRRIG
+641 QKVAIHMLKRIG
-653 YQADIARNG
+653 YQADIVMNG
-662 VEVLELLRDR
+662 LEVIERLQHHD
-672 TYDVIL
+672 YDVIL

-684 KMGGLETTR
+684 KMDGMEATR
-693 RILNECPEHR
+693 RILSDFPGHR

-713 ALEGDKQDCLAAG
+713 ALEGDRQECLDAG

-736 IEQLANALNQCQPL
+736 IEQLAHALSQCQPL

>member
-1 MRSKRDCASRTPTDR
+1 MIIGQTPH
-16 LFEIRSLIIN
+16 
-26 IYSGSNF
+26 Y
-33 LTQSSPYPE
+33 
-42 FLQPHP
+42 
-48 HFLIPIMTIGNPPH
+48 
-62 SPPLILIVDD
+62 PPLILIVDD
-72 DDLVRSILCE
+72 DEVVRQILCQKVE
-82 KIQHD
+82 AD
-87 GYQVMTAQ
+87 GYQVRTAR
-95 NGEEALVIY
+95 NGEEAIFIY
-104 QQIQPDVV
+104 QEIQPDLI

-118 PEMDGFECCQRLQ
+118 PEMDGFECCTRLK

-146 LDDSESL
+146 LEDSASL
-153 DRAYEVGAADY
+153 DRAYAVGAADY

-171 AVLRQ
+171 GVLRQ
-176 RVKRVLNQSH
+176 RVKHILDRSN

-191 EASNLAL
+191 EASNLTL
-198 RQKSEQLQE
+198 RRQSEELQH
-207 QNSLLEQS
+207 QNYLLEQS

-250 LLDTELTPQQHDFV
+250 LLETELTTQQHDFV

-294 DCQPFDI
+294 DYQPFDI

-330 TPSCLYGDVTRIRQI
+330 TPNLLYGDATRIRQI
-345 LVNLVGNGLKFT
+345 LVNLIGNGLKFT
-357 NSGEVIVGVTARKIT
+357 NSGEVIVGVTARK
-372 VVDEN
+372 VNFVDEDLIL
-377 PVVTSDEPTYEVR
+377 TSEEPTYEVR
-390 FVVKDTGIGIPQD
+390 FVVKDTGIGIPPD

-444 WVESNGDGGSSFF
+444 WVESNVEGGSNFF

-465 PASPQSYQKEQ
+465 PATSQFKQKEQ
-476 HKPEELQGKRLL
+476 IQPSELQGKRLL

-498 ILALQAQSWGMFAH
+498 ILALQAQSWGMLAH

-534 LDMQMPEMDG
+534 LDMRMPGMNG

-549 KIRKFPE
+549 KIREFPE

-567 LSISRTEIEASQ
+567 LSISRTEIAASK
-579 VDFAATLNKPIKQF
+579 VNFAATLNKPIKQF

-599 AHILGEN
+599 TNILGKN
-606 PHRSITVSKP
+606 PEQSIVNTKAKT
-616 RSSNYD
+616 SNYK
-622 LYQATFP
+622 LEPAAFP
-629 LRILLAEDNVVN
+629 LRILLAEDNLVN
-641 QKVAIHMLRRIG
+641 QKVAIHMLKRIG
-653 YQADIARNG
+653 YQADIAMNG
-662 VEVLELLRDR
+662 LEVIERLRHHD
-672 TYDVIL
+672 YDVIL

-684 KMGGLETTR
+684 QMDGIEATK
-693 RILNECPEHR
+693 RILTEFPGHR

-713 ALEGDKQDCLAAG
+713 ALEGDRQECLDAG

-736 IEQLANALNQCQPL
+736 IEQLAHALSQCQPL

>member
-1 MRSKRDCASRTPTDR
+1 
-16 LFEIRSLIIN
+16 
-26 IYSGSNF
+26 
-33 LTQSSPYPE
+33 
-42 FLQPHP
+42 
-48 HFLIPIMTIGNPPH
+48 MTISKPH
-62 SPPLILIVDD
+62 HPPLILIVDD
-72 DDLVRSILCE
+72 DDLVRSILCQ
-82 KIQHD
+82 KVKLD
-87 GYQVMTAQ
+87 GYQVEIAR
-95 NGEEALVIY
+95 NGEEALIIY
-104 QQIQPDVV
+104 QQIQPDLV

-118 PEMDGFECCQRLQ
+118 PEMDGFECCKRLQ

-146 LDDSESL
+146 LDDSASL
-153 DRAYEVGAADY
+153 DRAYAVGAADY

-186 LHRQL
+186 LHREL

-198 RQKSEQLQE
+198 RQKSEELQDR
-207 QNSLLEQS
+207 NYLLEQS

-250 LLDTELTPQQHDFV
+250 LLDTELTSQQYEFV
-264 STIRHSGDALL
+264 NTIRHSGDALL

-316 AEKNLELAYLIYKN
+316 SEKNLELAYLIYKN
-330 TPSCLYGDVTRIRQI
+330 TPNWLYGDAQRIRQI

-372 VVDEN
+372 AIDED
-377 PVVTSDEPTYEVR
+377 PIITADDSTYEIR

-439 MNGRM
+439 MNGKM
-444 WVESNGDGGSSFF
+444 WVESGGDGSGSSFY
-457 FTIIAKAA
+457 FTIMAKAA
-465 PASPQSYQKEQ
+465 PPSPPVCQ
-476 HKPEELQGKRLL
+476 PERQQPSQLAGKRLL
-488 IVEDNATHRK
+488 IVEDNTTHRQ
-498 ILALQAQSWGMFAH
+498 ILSLQAQSWGMHAH
-512 PTESGAEALKLLN
+512 ATESGSEALKLLN

-544 LELAQ
+544 LLLAQ
-549 KIRKFPE
+549 KIREFPE

-567 LSISRTEIEASQ
+567 LSISRAEIEAAK
-579 VDFAATLNKPIKQF
+579 VDFAATLNKPIRQF
-593 QLQDVL
+593 QLQAVLNQILDKDV
-599 AHILGEN
+599 A
-606 PHRSITVSKP
+606 RSLSQSLEPNIIIIPKLQT
-616 RSSNYD
+616 SSYD
-622 LYQATFP
+622 FDRATLP
-629 LRILLAEDNVVN
+629 LRILLAEDNIVN
-641 QKVAIHMLRRIG
+641 QKVAIHMLKRIG
-653 YQADIARNG
+653 YQADIVMNG
-662 VEVLELLRDR
+662 LEVLERLHHRA
-672 TYDVIL
+672 YDVIL

-684 KMGGLETTR
+684 KMDGMEATR
-693 RILNECPEHR
+693 RILTEFPEHR

-713 ALEGDKQDCLAAG
+713 ALEGDKQECLAAG

-736 IEQLANALNQCQPL
+736 IEQLARALSQCQPL

>member
-1 MRSKRDCASRTPTDR
+1 
-16 LFEIRSLIIN
+16 
-26 IYSGSNF
+26 
-33 LTQSSPYPE
+33 
-42 FLQPHP
+42 
-48 HFLIPIMTIGNPPH
+48 MTIGQTPH

-72 DDLVRSILCE
+72 DDLVRSLLCE
-82 KIQHD
+82 KVRKD
-87 GYQVMTAQ
+87 GYQVRTAQ

-104 QQIQPDVV
+104 QEIQPDLV

-118 PEMDGFECCQRLQ
+118 PEMDGFECCEQLQ
-131 QLPGGDLTPVLMITG
+131 KLPGGELTPVLMITG
-146 LDDSESL
+146 LDDKASL
-153 DRAYEVGAADY
+153 DRAYAVGAADY

-176 RVKRVLNQSH
+176 RVKRVLHQSH
-186 LHRQL
+186 LYREL

-198 RQKSEQLQE
+198 RQKSEELQH
-207 QNSLLEQS
+207 QNDLLEQS
-215 KKAAESANKAKSA
+215 RKVAESANKAKSA

-250 LLDTELTPQQHDFV
+250 LLDTELTPQQHEFV

-294 DCQPFDI
+294 DYQPFNI

-330 TPSCLYGDVTRIRQI
+330 TPNCLYGDVTRIRQI

-357 NSGEVIVGVTARKIT
+357 NSGEVIVGVTARKIAT
-372 VVDEN
+372 NDTDSVIAAD
-377 PVVTSDEPTYEVR
+377 DTYEVR

-439 MNGRM
+439 MHGKM
-444 WVESNGDGGSSFF
+444 WVESNSDGGSNFF

-465 PASPQSYQKEQ
+465 PPPTSFARKEQ
-476 HKPEELQGKRLL
+476 SQPAHLQGKRLL

-498 ILALQAQSWGMFAH
+498 ILALQAQSWGMHAH
-512 PTESGAEALKLLN
+512 ATESGAEALRLLN

-544 LELAQ
+544 LSLAQ
-549 KIRKFPE
+549 KIREFSE
-556 YQNLPLVMLSS
+556 YQQLPLVMLSS
-567 LSISRTEIEASQ
+567 LNINRSEIEAAN
-579 VDFAATLNKPIKQF
+579 VKFAATLNKPLGHF

-599 AHILGEN
+599 AQILGE
-606 PHRSITVSKP
+606 TESKSLVKP
-616 RSSNYD
+616 QTSNYD
-622 LYQATFP
+622 RYQATFP
-629 LRILLAEDNVVN
+629 LRILLAEDNLVN
-641 QKVAIHMLRRIG
+641 QKVAMHMLKRIG
-653 YQADIARNG
+653 YQADIAMNG

-672 TYDVIL
+672 AYDVVL

-684 KMGGLETTR
+684 KMDGMEATR
-693 RILNECPEHR
+693 RILTEFPEHR
-703 CPTIIAMTAN
+703 CPTIIAMTAS
-713 ALEGDKQDCLAAG
+713 ALEGDKQECLAAG

-736 IEQLANALNQCQPL
+736 LEQLAQALNQCQPL

>member
-1 MRSKRDCASRTPTDR
+1 MIIGQTPH
-16 LFEIRSLIIN
+16 
-26 IYSGSNF
+26 Y
-33 LTQSSPYPE
+33 
-42 FLQPHP
+42 
-48 HFLIPIMTIGNPPH
+48 
-62 SPPLILIVDD
+62 PPLILIVDD
-72 DDLVRSILCE
+72 DEVVRQILCQKVE
-82 KIQHD
+82 AD
-87 GYQVMTAQ
+87 GYQVRTAR
-95 NGEEALVIY
+95 NGEEAIFIY
-104 QQIQPDVV
+104 QEIQPDLI

-118 PEMDGFECCQRLQ
+118 PEMDGFECCTKVK

-146 LDDSESL
+146 LEDSASL
-153 DRAYEVGAADY
+153 DRAYAVGAADY

-171 AVLRQ
+171 GVLRQ
-176 RVKRVLNQSH
+176 RVKHILDRSN

-191 EASNLAL
+191 EASNLTL
-198 RQKSEQLQE
+198 RRQSEELQH
-207 QNSLLEQS
+207 QNYLLEQS
-215 KKAAESANKAKSA
+215 KKAAESANRAKSA

-250 LLDTELTPQQHDFV
+250 LLETELTTQQHDFV

-294 DCQPFDI
+294 DYQPFDI

-330 TPSCLYGDVTRIRQI
+330 TPNLLCGDATRIRQI
-345 LVNLVGNGLKFT
+345 LVNLIGNGLKFT
-357 NSGEVIVGVTARKIT
+357 NSGEVIVGVTARK
-372 VVDEN
+372 VNFVDEDLIL
-377 PVVTSDEPTYEVR
+377 TAEEPSYEVR
-390 FVVKDTGIGIPQD
+390 FVVKDTGIGIPPD

-444 WVESNGDGGSSFF
+444 WVESNGEGGSNFF

-465 PASPQSYQKEQ
+465 PSTSQFRRKEQ
-476 HKPEELQGKRLL
+476 LQPSELQGKRLL

-498 ILALQAQSWGMFAH
+498 ILALQAQSWGMLAH

-534 LDMQMPEMDG
+534 LDMRMPGMNG

-549 KIRKFPE
+549 KIREFPE

-567 LSISRTEIEASQ
+567 LSISRTEIAASQ

-599 AHILGEN
+599 TNILGKN
-606 PHRSITVSKP
+606 STQPIVNAKVKK
-616 RSSNYD
+616 SNHK
-622 LYQATFP
+622 LEPAAFP
-629 LRILLAEDNVVN
+629 LRILLAEDNLVN
-641 QKVAIHMLRRIG
+641 QKVAIHMLKRIG
-653 YQADIARNG
+653 YQADVVMNG
-662 VEVLELLRDR
+662 VEVIERLNHHD
-672 TYDVIL
+672 YDVIL

-684 KMGGLETTR
+684 QMDGIEATK
-693 RILNECPEHR
+693 RILAEFPGHR

-713 ALEGDKQDCLAAG
+713 ALEGDRQECLDAG

-736 IEQLANALNQCQPL
+736 IEQLAHALSQCQPL

>member
-1 MRSKRDCASRTPTDR
+1 
-16 LFEIRSLIIN
+16 
-26 IYSGSNF
+26 
-33 LTQSSPYPE
+33 
-42 FLQPHP
+42 
-48 HFLIPIMTIGNPPH
+48 MTIARTPH

-72 DDLVRSILCE
+72 DEVVRQLLC
-82 KIQHD
+82 KKVQQD
-87 GYQVMTAQ
+87 GYQVRIAR
-95 NGEEALVIY
+95 NGEEAISIY
-104 QQIQPDVV
+104 QEIQPDLV

-118 PEMDGFECCQRLQ
+118 PGMDGFECCKHLQ
-131 QLPGGDLTPVLMITG
+131 HLPGGDLTPVLMITG
-146 LDDSESL
+146 LDDNASL
-153 DRAYEVGAADY
+153 DRAYAVGAADY

-176 RVKRVLNQSH
+176 RVKRVLHQSH
-186 LHRQL
+186 LHREL

-198 RQKSEQLQE
+198 RQKSEELQH
-207 QNSLLEQS
+207 QNHLLEQS
-215 KKAAESANKAKSA
+215 KKTAESANKAKSA

-301 RDCIEETLDLLAPKA
+301 RDCIEETLDILAPKA

-345 LVNLVGNGLKFT
+345 LVNLIGNGLKFT

-372 VVDEN
+372 VVDEDQI
-377 PVVTSDEPTYEVR
+377 VTSDDPTYEVR

-418 TTRNYGGTG
+418 TNRNYGGTG

-439 MNGRM
+439 MHGKM
-444 WVESNGDGGSSFF
+444 WVESNGDGGSNFF

-465 PASPQSYQKEQ
+465 PGSPQSCQKEQ
-476 HKPEELQGKRLL
+476 YKPAELQGKRLL
-488 IVEDNATHRK
+488 IVEDNATHRQ
-498 ILALQAQSWGMFAH
+498 ILALQAQSWGMLAH

-534 LDMQMPEMDG
+534 LDMQMPELDG
-544 LELAQ
+544 LSLAQ
-549 KIRKFPE
+549 KIRDIPE

-567 LSISRTEIEASQ
+567 LSINHAEIKASK
-579 VDFAATLNKPIKQF
+579 VNFAATLNKPIKQF

-599 AHILGEN
+599 TSILCKNSEN
-606 PHRSITVSKP
+606 FLEHSLGSRIENQKA
-616 RSSNYD
+616 RSSNYNLD
-622 LYQATFP
+622 RSRFP
-629 LRILLAEDNVVN
+629 LRILLAEDNLVN
-641 QKVAIHMLRRIG
+641 QKVAIHMLKRIG
-653 YQADIARNG
+653 YQADIAMNG
-662 VEVLELLRDR
+662 FEVIELLRKNS
-672 TYDVIL
+672 YDVIL

-684 KMGGLETTR
+684 KMDGMEATR
-693 RILNECPEHR
+693 RILTEFPEHR

-713 ALEGDKQDCLAAG
+713 ALEGDKQNCLDAG
-726 MHDYVTKPVK
+726 MHDYVTKPVR
-736 IEQLANALNQCQPL
+736 IEQLANALDRCQPL

>member
-1 MRSKRDCASRTPTDR
+1 MI
-16 LFEIRSLIIN
+16 FGQI
-26 IYSGSNF
+26 
-33 LTQSSPYPE
+33 
-42 FLQPHP
+42 PHY
-48 HFLIPIMTIGNPPH
+48 
-62 SPPLILIVDD
+62 PPLVLIVDD
-72 DDLVRSILCE
+72 DEVVRQILCH
-82 KIQHD
+82 QVQAD
-87 GYQVMTAQ
+87 GYQVRTAR
-95 NGEEALVIY
+95 NGEEAIIIY
-104 QQIQPDVV
+104 QEIQPDLV
-112 LMDGVM
+112 LMDAMM
-118 PEMDGFECCQRLQ
+118 PGMDGFECCEQLQ

-176 RVKRVLNQSH
+176 RVKRTLTQSH

-198 RQKSEQLQE
+198 RQKSEELQHH
-207 QNSLLEQS
+207 NHLLEQS
-215 KKAAESANKAKSA
+215 RKAAESANKAKSA

-250 LLDTELTPQQHDFV
+250 LLDTELTAQQHDFV

-294 DCQPFDI
+294 DYQPFDI

-330 TPSCLYGDVTRIRQI
+330 TPNLLCGDATRIRQI
-345 LVNLVGNGLKFT
+345 LVNLIGNGLKFT
-357 NSGEVIVGVTARKIT
+357 NSGEVIVGVTARKVNFI
-372 VVDEN
+372 DEDLIL
-377 PVVTSDEPTYEVR
+377 TSEEPSYEVR

-439 MNGRM
+439 MHGKM
-444 WVESNGDGGSSFF
+444 WVESNGEGGSNFF

-465 PASPQSYQKEQ
+465 TASTNITSKAQIQPT
-476 HKPEELQGKRLL
+476 ELQGKRLL

-498 ILALQAQSWGMFAH
+498 ILTLQAQSWGMFPH

-534 LDMQMPEMDG
+534 LDMYMPEMNG

-549 KIRKFPE
+549 KIRGFSE
-556 YQNLPLVMLSS
+556 YQQLPLVMLSS
-567 LSISRTEIEASQ
+567 LSISHSEIEESH
-579 VDFAATLNKPIKQF
+579 VDFAAILNKPIKQF
-593 QLQDVL
+593 QLQEVL
-599 AHILGEN
+599 TNILGESESQSLSV
-606 PHRSITVSKP
+606 PKAKLLHKKFDKSI
-616 RSSNYD
+616 
-622 LYQATFP
+622 FP
-629 LRILLAEDNVVN
+629 LRILLAEDNLVN
-641 QKVAIHMLRRIG
+641 QKVAIHMLKRIG
-653 YQADIARNG
+653 YHADIVMNG
-662 VEVLELLRDR
+662 LEVIERLQHHD
-672 TYDVIL
+672 YDVIL

-684 KMGGLETTR
+684 KMDGMEATR
-693 RILNECPEHR
+693 RIIADFPGHR
-703 CPTIIAMTAN
+703 CPTIIAMTAS
-713 ALEGDKQDCLAAG
+713 ALEGDKQECLDAG

-736 IEQLANALNQCQPL
+736 IEQLAHALSQCQPL

>member
-1 MRSKRDCASRTPTDR
+1 
-16 LFEIRSLIIN
+16 
-26 IYSGSNF
+26 
-33 LTQSSPYPE
+33 
-42 FLQPHP
+42 
-48 HFLIPIMTIGNPPH
+48 MTIGQTPH

-82 KIQHD
+82 KVRQD
-87 GYQVMTAQ
+87 GYQVITAR
-95 NGEEALVIY
+95 NGAEALIIY
-104 QQIQPDVV
+104 QEIHPDLV

-118 PEMDGFECCQRLQ
+118 PEMDGFECCEQLQ
-131 QLPGGDLTPVLMITG
+131 LLPGGDLTPVLMITG
-146 LDDSESL
+146 LDDSASL

-186 LHRQL
+186 LYRQL
-191 EASNLAL
+191 EATNLEL
-198 RQKSEQLQE
+198 RHKSVELQQ
-207 QNSLLEQS
+207 QNHLLEQS

-294 DCQPFDI
+294 DYQPFDI

-330 TPSCLYGDVTRIRQI
+330 TPHLLCGDVTRIRQI

-357 NSGEVIVGVTARKIT
+357 NSGEVIVGVTARRIT
-372 VVDEN
+372 AIDLE

-439 MNGRM
+439 MDGKM
-444 WVESNGDGGSSFF
+444 WVESNSDGGSSFF
-457 FTIIAKAA
+457 FTIMAKAA
-465 PASPQSYQKEQ
+465 PALTKSSQQEQ
-476 HKPEELQGKRLL
+476 HKPIELEGKRLL

-498 ILALQAQSWGMFAH
+498 ILALQAQAWGMLAH

-534 LDMQMPEMDG
+534 LDMYMPEMDG
-544 LELAQ
+544 IALAK
-549 KIRKFPE
+549 KIREFPE
-556 YQNLPLVMLSS
+556 YQQLPLVMLSS
-567 LSISRTEIEASQ
+567 LSISRSEIEASH
-579 VDFAATLNKPIKQF
+579 VNFAATLNKPIKQF

-599 AHILGEN
+599 THVLGAN
-606 PHRSITVSKP
+606 SDRSIPIPKSK
-616 RSSNYD
+616 SSNYD
-622 LYQATFP
+622 LYRATFP
-629 LRILLAEDNVVN
+629 LRILLAEDNLVN
-641 QKVAIHMLRRIG
+641 QKVALHMLKRIG
-653 YQADIARNG
+653 YQADIAIDG
-662 VEVLELLRDR
+662 LDAIEHLRHQP
-672 TYDVIL
+672 YDVIL

-684 KMGGLETTR
+684 KMDGIEATR
-693 RILNECPEHR
+693 RILTEFPEHR

-713 ALEGDKQDCLAAG
+713 ALEGDKQECLDAG

-736 IEQLANALNQCQPL
+736 IEQLARALSQCQPL

>member
-1 MRSKRDCASRTPTDR
+1 
-16 LFEIRSLIIN
+16 
-26 IYSGSNF
+26 
-33 LTQSSPYPE
+33 
-42 FLQPHP
+42 
-48 HFLIPIMTIGNPPH
+48 MTIGQTPH
-62 SPPLILIVDD
+62 HPPLILIVDD
-72 DDLVRSILCE
+72 DEMVRALLCQKMAE
-82 KIQHD
+82 D
-87 GYQVMTAQ
+87 GYQIVTAK
-95 NGEEALVIY
+95 NGEEALIIY
-104 QQIQPDVV
+104 QEIQPDVV

-118 PEMDGFECCQRLQ
+118 PAMDGFECCEQLQ
-131 QLPGGDLTPVLMITG
+131 LLPGGDLTPVLMITG
-146 LDDSESL
+146 LDDNSSL
-153 DRAYEVGAADY
+153 DRAYQVGAADY

-176 RVKRVLNQSH
+176 RVKRLLNQAH
-186 LHRQL
+186 LYREL

-198 RQKSEQLQE
+198 RETAAQLQN
-207 QNSLLEQS
+207 QNHLLEQS
-215 KKAAESANKAKSA
+215 KKTAEAANKAKSA

-250 LLDTELTPQQHDFV
+250 LLDTELTAQQYEFV

-294 DCQPFDI
+294 DYQPFDI

-316 AEKNLELAYLIYKN
+316 SEKNLELAYLIYKN
-330 TPSCLYGDVTRIRQI
+330 TPSWIVGDVTRIRQI

-357 NSGEVIVGVTARKIT
+357 NAGEVVVGVTARKI
-372 VVDEN
+372 VVADED
-377 PVVTSDEPTYEVR
+377 PVIAADCPTYEVR
-390 FVVKDTGIGIPQD
+390 FLVKDTGIGIPQD

-439 MNGRM
+439 MGGKL
-444 WVESNGDGGSSFF
+444 WVESNSDGGSSFF

-465 PASPQSYQKEQ
+465 PASSQHRHKEQ
-476 HKPEELQGKRLL
+476 QKTEELQGKRLL
-488 IVEDNATHRK
+488 IVEDNSTHRK
-498 ILALQAQSWGMFAH
+498 ILALQAQSWGMSAH
-512 PTESGAEALKLLN
+512 PTESGAEALKLLS
-525 LRGHFDLAI
+525 LRGHFDLAV

-544 LELAQ
+544 LELA
-549 KIRKFPE
+549 KEIRKFPE
-556 YQNLPLVMLSS
+556 YKNLPLVMLSS
-567 LSISRTEIEASQ
+567 LSISRTEIEAAQ

-599 AHILGEN
+599 SHILGE
-606 PHRSITVSKP
+606 RSKQPLPISKP
-616 RSSNYD
+616 KSSNYD

-629 LRILLAEDNVVN
+629 LRILLAEDNLVN
-641 QKVAIHMLRRIG
+641 QKVAIHMLKRIG
-653 YQADIARNG
+653 YHADIAING
-662 VEVLELLRDR
+662 VEVLELLRR
-672 TYDVIL
+672 NPYDVIL

-684 KMGGLETTR
+684 KMDGLEATR
-693 RILNECPEHR
+693 RIIQEFPEHR

-736 IEQLANALNQCQPL
+736 VEQLALALSQCQPL
-750 LLV
+750 LAI

>member
-1 MRSKRDCASRTPTDR
+1 LRSPDSNIRPISLLTIAELSRTSAITVNS
-16 LFEIRSLIIN
+16 FKS
-26 IYSGSNF
+26 
-33 LTQSSPYPE
+33 
-42 FLQPHP
+42 
-48 HFLIPIMTIGNPPH
+48 IMTIGKPH
-62 SPPLILIVDD
+62 HQPPLILIVDD
-72 DDLVRSILCE
+72 DDLVRSILCQ
-82 KIQHD
+82 KVQYD
-87 GYQVMTAQ
+87 GYQVAIAH
-95 NGEEALVIY
+95 NGEEALIIY
-104 QQIQPDVV
+104 QQIQPDLV

-118 PEMDGFECCQRLQ
+118 PEMDGFECCERLQ

-146 LDDSESL
+146 LDDSASL
-153 DRAYEVGAADY
+153 DRAYAVGAADY

-186 LHRQL
+186 LHREL

-198 RQKSEQLQE
+198 RQKSEELQDR
-207 QNSLLEQS
+207 NYLLEQS

-250 LLDTELTPQQHDFV
+250 LLDTELTSQQHEFV
-264 STIRHSGDALL
+264 NTIRHSGDALL

-316 AEKNLELAYLIYKN
+316 AEKQLELAYLIYKN
-330 TPSCLYGDVTRIRQI
+330 TPNWLYGDAQRIRQI

-357 NSGEVIVGVTARKIT
+357 NSGEVIVGVTARKVIA
-372 VVDEN
+372 VDEDPIITADN
-377 PVVTSDEPTYEVR
+377 PTYEIR

-439 MNGRM
+439 MNGKM
-444 WVESNGDGGSSFF
+444 WVESGGDGSGSSFY
-457 FTIIAKAA
+457 FTILAKAA
-465 PASPQSYQKEQ
+465 PPSPPVCQ
-476 HKPEELQGKRLL
+476 PERQLPSQLAGKRLL
-488 IVEDNATHRK
+488 IVEDNTTHRQ
-498 ILALQAQSWGMFAH
+498 ILSLQAQSWGMFAH
-512 PTESGAEALKLLN
+512 VTESGAEALKLLN

-544 LELAQ
+544 LLLAQ
-549 KIRKFPE
+549 KIREFPE

-567 LSISRTEIEASQ
+567 LSISRAEIEAAK
-579 VDFAATLNKPIKQF
+579 VDFAATLNKPIRQF
-593 QLQDVL
+593 QLQAVL
-599 AHILGEN
+599 NQILDKN
-606 PHRSITVSKP
+606 IDRSLSQSLATNIAIVPKLKT
-616 RSSNYD
+616 SSYD
-622 LYQATFP
+622 FDRATLP
-629 LRILLAEDNVVN
+629 LRILLAEDNLVN
-641 QKVAIHMLRRIG
+641 QKVAIHMLKRIG
-653 YQADIARNG
+653 YQADIVMNG
-662 VEVLELLRDR
+662 VEVLERLHHHA
-672 TYDVIL
+672 YDAIL

-684 KMGGLETTR
+684 KMDGMEATR
-693 RILNECPEHR
+693 RILTEFPEHR
-703 CPTIIAMTAN
+703 RPTIIAMTAN
-713 ALEGDKQDCLAAG
+713 ALEGDKEACLAAG
-726 MHDYVTKPVK
+726 MHDYITKPVK
-736 IEQLANALNQCQPL
+736 IEQLARALSQCQPL
-750 LLV
+750 LLVEGVGNRE

>member
-1 MRSKRDCASRTPTDR
+1 MIIGQTP
-16 LFEIRSLIIN
+16 
-26 IYSGSNF
+26 
-33 LTQSSPYPE
+33 
-42 FLQPHP
+42 H
-48 HFLIPIMTIGNPPH
+48 H
-62 SPPLILIVDD
+62 PPLILIVDD
-72 DDLVRSILCE
+72 DEVVRQILSE
-82 KIQHD
+82 KVQED
-87 GYQVMTAQ
+87 GYQVCTAR
-95 NGEEALVIY
+95 NGEEAISIY
-104 QQIQPDVV
+104 QEIQPDLV

-118 PEMDGFECCQRLQ
+118 PTMDGFDCCTRIK

-146 LDDSESL
+146 LDDNASL
-153 DRAYEVGAADY
+153 DRAYAVGAADY

-176 RVKRVLNQSH
+176 RVKHILDNSH

-198 RQKSEQLQE
+198 RGQSEELQQ
-207 QNSLLEQS
+207 QNHLLEQS
-215 KKAAESANKAKSA
+215 RKVAESANKAKSA

-250 LLDTELTPQQHDFV
+250 LLDTELTPQQYDFV

-287 ESGKLEL
+287 ESGRL
-294 DCQPFDI
+294 DLDYQPFDI
-301 RDCIEETLDLLAPKA
+301 RDCIEETLELLAPKA

-330 TPSCLYGDVTRIRQI
+330 TPNLLCGDVTRIRQI
-345 LVNLVGNGLKFT
+345 LVNLIGNGLKFT
-357 NSGEVIVGVTARKIT
+357 NSGEVVIGVTARKVNLPGEDIILT
-372 VVDEN
+372 DE
-377 PVVTSDEPTYEVR
+377 EPSYEVR

-439 MNGRM
+439 MDGKM
-444 WVESNGDGGSSFF
+444 WVESNGEGGSNFF

-465 PASPQSYQKEQ
+465 PSTPQSDRKE
-476 HKPEELQGKRLL
+476 HYKPVELQGKRLL

-498 ILALQAQSWGMFAH
+498 ILALQAQSWGMLAH
-512 PTESGAEALKLLN
+512 PTESGVEALKLLN

-534 LDMQMPEMDG
+534 LDMQMPEMNG

-549 KIRKFPE
+549 KIREFPE

-567 LSISRTEIEASQ
+567 LSISRSAIEAAQ
-579 VDFAATLNKPIKQF
+579 VEFAATLNKPIKQF

-606 PHRSITVSKP
+606 SQQSLPISKSKSP
-616 RSSNYD
+616 SHD
-622 LYQATFP
+622 LEKAIFP
-629 LRILLAEDNVVN
+629 LRILLAEDNLVN
-641 QKVAIHMLRRIG
+641 QKVAIHMLKRIG
-653 YQADIARNG
+653 YQADIAMNG
-662 VEVLELLRDR
+662 LEVLERLQQQN
-672 TYDVIL
+672 YDVIL

-684 KMGGLETTR
+684 KMDGMEATR
-693 RILNECPEHR
+693 RIVKDFPGHR

-713 ALEGDKQDCLAAG
+713 ALEGDKQECLAAG

-736 IEQLANALNQCQPL
+736 IEQLARALSQCQPL
-750 LLV
+750 LLA

>member
-1 MRSKRDCASRTPTDR
+1 MIFGQTPH
-16 LFEIRSLIIN
+16 
-26 IYSGSNF
+26 Y
-33 LTQSSPYPE
+33 
-42 FLQPHP
+42 
-48 HFLIPIMTIGNPPH
+48 
-62 SPPLILIVDD
+62 PPLVLIVDD
-72 DDLVRSILCE
+72 DEVVRQILCH
-82 KIQHD
+82 KVQAD
-87 GYQVMTAQ
+87 GYQVRTAR
-95 NGEEALVIY
+95 NGEEAIVIY
-104 QQIQPDVV
+104 QEIQPDLV
-112 LMDGVM
+112 LMDAVM
-118 PEMDGFECCQRLQ
+118 PGMDGFECCEQLR

-176 RVKRVLNQSH
+176 RVKRTLNQSH

-198 RQKSEQLQE
+198 RQKSAELQQ
-207 QNSLLEQS
+207 QNHLLEQS
-215 KKAAESANKAKSA
+215 RKSAESANKAKSA

-250 LLDTELTPQQHDFV
+250 LLDTELTAQQHDFV

-294 DCQPFDI
+294 DYQPFDI

-330 TPSCLYGDVTRIRQI
+330 TPNLLCGDATRIRQI
-345 LVNLVGNGLKFT
+345 LVNLIGNGLKFT
-357 NSGEVIVGVTARKIT
+357 NSGEVIVGVTARK
-372 VVDEN
+372 VNFVDEDLIL
-377 PVVTSDEPTYEVR
+377 TSEEPSYEVR

-439 MNGRM
+439 MHGKM
-444 WVESNGDGGSSFF
+444 WVESNGEGGSNFF
-457 FTIIAKAA
+457 FTIIVKAA
-465 PASPQSYQKEQ
+465 PVSSQFTRKGQIQPTA
-476 HKPEELQGKRLL
+476 LQGKRLL

-498 ILALQAQSWGMFAH
+498 ILTLQAQSWGMLAH
-512 PTESGAEALKLLN
+512 PTESGTEALKLLN

-534 LDMQMPEMDG
+534 LDMYMPEMNG

-549 KIRKFPE
+549 KIREFPE
-556 YQNLPLVMLSS
+556 YQQLPLVMLSS
-567 LSISRTEIEASQ
+567 LSISRSEIEASQ

-593 QLQDVL
+593 QLQEVL
-599 AHILGEN
+599 THILGDNSEQ
-606 PHRSITVSKP
+606 SLAIAKVK
-616 RSSNYD
+616 SSNQNFD
-622 LYQATFP
+622 KATFP
-629 LRILLAEDNVVN
+629 LRILLAEDNLVN
-641 QKVAIHMLRRIG
+641 QKVAIHMLKRIG
-653 YQADIARNG
+653 YQADIVMNG
-662 VEVLELLRDR
+662 LEVIERLKHHD
-672 TYDVIL
+672 YDVIL

-684 KMGGLETTR
+684 KMDGMEATR
-693 RILNECPEHR
+693 RIISDFPGHR

-713 ALEGDKQDCLAAG
+713 ALEGDRQECLDAG

-736 IEQLANALNQCQPL
+736 IEQLAHALSQCQPL

>member
-1 MRSKRDCASRTPTDR
+1 MHLKLHETCS
-16 LFEIRSLIIN
+16 
-26 IYSGSNF
+26 
-33 LTQSSPYPE
+33 SSPITEIEIIPNTHMT
-42 FLQPHP
+42 LGHVPHQ
-48 HFLIPIMTIGNPPH
+48 
-62 SPPLILIVDD
+62 PPLILIVDD
-72 DDLVRSILCE
+72 DDLIRSLLHE
-82 KIQHD
+82 KMQED
-87 GYQVMTAQ
+87 GYLVVTAR
-95 NGEEALVIY
+95 NGHEALITY
-104 QQIQPDVV
+104 QQIQPDIV

-118 PEMDGFECCQRLQ
+118 PEMDGFECCERLQ
-131 QLPGGDLTPVLMITG
+131 ELPGGDLTPVLMITG
-146 LDDSESL
+146 LDDSGSL
-153 DRAYEVGAADY
+153 DRAYQVGAADY

-176 RVKRVLNQSH
+176 RVRRILNQSH
-186 LHRQL
+186 LYREL

-198 RQKSEQLQE
+198 RQTADQLQN
-207 QNSLLEQS
+207 QNYLLEQS

-250 LLDTELTPQQHDFV
+250 LLDTELTPQQHEFV

-275 TLIND
+275 TLIDD

-294 DCQPFDI
+294 DYQAFDI
-301 RDCIEETLDLLAPKA
+301 RDCIEETLDMLAPKA
-316 AEKNLELAYLIYKN
+316 AQKNLELAYLIYKN
-330 TPSCLYGDVTRIRQI
+330 TPSAIVGDVTRIRQI

-357 NSGEVIVGVTARKIT
+357 NSGEVVVGVTARKISF
-372 VVDEN
+372 VDED
-377 PVVTSDEPTYEVR
+377 PLIDRDCPTYEVR

-403 KIDRLFKA
+403 KIERLFKA

-439 MNGRM
+439 MGGKM
-444 WVESNGDGGSSFF
+444 WVESNGGGGSSFF
-457 FTIIAKAA
+457 FTLIAKAA
-465 PASPQSYQKEQ
+465 PTVHHDRHQDRQKTE
-476 HKPEELQGKRLL
+476 KLQGKRLL
-488 IVEDNATHRK
+488 IVEDNSTHRK
-498 ILALQAQSWGMFAH
+498 ILALQSQSWGMLAH

-544 LELAQ
+544 LKLAQ
-549 KIRKFPE
+549 EIRKIPE
-556 YQNLPLVMLSS
+556 YQKLPLVMLSS
-567 LSISRTEIEASQ
+567 LSINRLDIEAAQ

-599 AHILGEN
+599 THILGDRADREMVT
-606 PHRSITVSKP
+606 PRLKP
-616 RSSNYD
+616 SNYD
-622 LYQATFP
+622 LYQPTFP
-629 LRILLAEDNVVN
+629 LRILLAEDNLVN
-641 QKVAIHMLRRIG
+641 QKVAIHILKRIG
-653 YQADIARNG
+653 YQADIAMNG
-662 VEVLELLRDR
+662 LEVLELLQHK

-684 KMGGLETTR
+684 KMDGLEATR
-693 RILNECPEHR
+693 RIFAEFPEHR

-726 MHDYVTKPVK
+726 MYDYVTKPVK
-736 IEQLANALNQCQPL
+736 VEQLALALSQCQPL
-750 LLV
+750 LLL

>member
-1 MRSKRDCASRTPTDR
+1 MIIGQTPH
-16 LFEIRSLIIN
+16 
-26 IYSGSNF
+26 Y
-33 LTQSSPYPE
+33 
-42 FLQPHP
+42 
-48 HFLIPIMTIGNPPH
+48 
-62 SPPLILIVDD
+62 PPLILIVDD
-72 DDLVRSILCE
+72 DEVVRQILCE
-82 KIQHD
+82 KVQAD
-87 GYQVMTAQ
+87 GYQVRIAR
-95 NGEEALVIY
+95 NGEEAIVIY
-104 QQIQPDVV
+104 QEIQPDLV
-112 LMDGVM
+112 LMDGLM
-118 PEMDGFECCQRLQ
+118 PGMDGFECCEQLK

-146 LDDSESL
+146 LDDSASL
-153 DRAYEVGAADY
+153 DRAYAVGAADY

-176 RVKRVLNQSH
+176 RVKHILDRSN

-198 RQKSEQLQE
+198 RQQSEKLQQ
-207 QNSLLEQS
+207 QNHLLEHS
-215 KKAAESANKAKSA
+215 RKAAESANKAKSA

-250 LLDTELTPQQHDFV
+250 LLDTELTAQQHDFV
-264 STIRHSGDALL
+264 STIRHSGDSLL

-294 DCQPFDI
+294 DYQPFDI

-330 TPSCLYGDVTRIRQI
+330 TPNLLCGDATRIRQI
-345 LVNLVGNGLKFT
+345 LVNLIGNGLKFT
-357 NSGEVIVGVTARKIT
+357 NSGEVIVGVTARKVNFI
-372 VVDEN
+372 DEDLIL
-377 PVVTSDEPTYEVR
+377 TAEEPTYEVR

-418 TTRNYGGTG
+418 TNRNYGGTG

-439 MNGRM
+439 MHGKM
-444 WVESNGDGGSSFF
+444 WVESNGEGGSNFF
-457 FTIIAKAA
+457 FTIIVKAA
-465 PASPQSYQKEQ
+465 PATDQADRQEQ
-476 HKPEELQGKRLL
+476 CKPAELQGKRLL

-498 ILALQAQSWGMFAH
+498 ILALQAQSWGMLAH
-512 PTESGAEALKLLN
+512 PTESGSEALKLLN

-534 LDMQMPEMDG
+534 LDMQMPDMNG

-549 KIRKFPE
+549 KIREFPE
-556 YQNLPLVMLSS
+556 YQKLPLVMLSS
-567 LSISRTEIEASQ
+567 LGISRAEIAASQ
-579 VDFAATLNKPIKQF
+579 VNFAATLNKPIKQF

-599 AHILGEN
+599 THILGEN
-606 PHRSITVSKP
+606 SERVLASPKAKSPNHDFDK
-616 RSSNYD
+616 
-622 LYQATFP
+622 ATFP
-629 LRILLAEDNVVN
+629 LRILLAEDNLVN
-641 QKVAIHMLRRIG
+641 QKVAIHMLKRIG
-653 YQADIARNG
+653 YQADIAMNG
-662 VEVLELLRDR
+662 LEVLERLHHHN
-672 TYDVIL
+672 YDVIL

-684 KMGGLETTR
+684 KMDGMEATR
-693 RILNECPEHR
+693 RIIADFPGHR

-713 ALEGDKQDCLAAG
+713 ALEGDKQECLDAG

-736 IEQLANALNQCQPL
+736 IEQLAHALSQCQPL

>member
-1 MRSKRDCASRTPTDR
+1 MSIDFPPIPVSVSLPLDTVTASAARLRQRTPH
-16 LFEIRSLIIN
+16 
-26 IYSGSNF
+26 
-33 LTQSSPYPE
+33 YPA
-42 FLQPHP
+42 LV
-48 HFLIPIMTIGNPPH
+48 
-62 SPPLILIVDD
+62 LIVDD
-72 DDLVRSILCE
+72 DEVVRQVLCE
-82 KIQHD
+82 KIQAD
-87 GYQVMTAQ
+87 GYQVRTAR
-95 NGEEALVIY
+95 NGEEAIVIY
-104 QQIQPDVV
+104 QEIQPDLV

-118 PEMDGFECCQRLQ
+118 PGMDGFECCAHLQ
-131 QLPGGDLTPVLMITG
+131 KLPGGDLTPVLMITG
-146 LDDSESL
+146 LDDSTSL

-176 RVKRVLNQSH
+176 RVKRVLNQAH
-186 LHRQL
+186 LYRQL
-191 EASNLAL
+191 ETSNLAL
-198 RQKSEQLQE
+198 RQKSEELQQ
-207 QNSLLEQS
+207 QNHLLEQS
-215 KKAAESANKAKSA
+215 RKAAESANKAKSA

-264 STIRHSGDALL
+264 STIRNSGDSLL

-294 DCQPFDI
+294 DYQPFDI

-330 TPSCLYGDVTRIRQI
+330 TPSRLYGDVTRIRQI
-345 LVNLVGNGLKFT
+345 LVNLIGNGLKFT
-357 NSGEVIVGVTARKIT
+357 NSGEVIVGVTARKINI
-372 VVDEN
+372 VDRDS
-377 PVVTSDEPTYEVR
+377 VLTADDPTYEVR

-439 MNGRM
+439 MGGKM
-444 WVESNGDGGSSFF
+444 WVESNAEGGSNFF

-465 PASPQSYQKEQ
+465 PASSQPCQQEQ
-476 HKPEELQGKRLL
+476 HQPAELQGKRLL

-498 ILALQAQSWGMFAH
+498 ILALQAQSWGMLAH

-549 KIRKFPE
+549 KIREFPE
-556 YQNLPLVMLSS
+556 YRQLPLVMLSS
-567 LSISRTEIEASQ
+567 LRIGQAEIAAAK

-599 AHILGEN
+599 THILGKN
-606 PHRSITVSKP
+606 SQNAIAIPKLK
-616 RSSNYD
+616 SSNYN
-622 LYQATFP
+622 LSPAAFP
-629 LRILLAEDNVVN
+629 LRILLAEDNLVN
-641 QKVAIHMLRRIG
+641 QKVAIHMLKRIG
-653 YQADIARNG
+653 YQADIVMNG
-662 VEVLELLRDR
+662 LEVLERLHHYD
-672 TYDVIL
+672 YDVIL

-684 KMGGLETTR
+684 KMDGMEATR
-693 RILNECPEHR
+693 RILSEFPGHR

-713 ALEGDKQDCLAAG
+713 ALEGDKQECLDAG

-736 IEQLANALNQCQPL
+736 IEQLAYALSQCQPL